1 MCTKTKQEDKIKSEM
16 AVPSEKCG
24 FTPTCE
30 LLRSEDQELSDK
42 MQMPVKTIS
51 INSESFT
58 SATEEQEID
67 VFVKLTKTDFL
78 STQEY
83 IKRLKADY
91 DEMVKKN
98 QELESKLLQ
107 MGEELE
113 KEKSRFEETV
123 GNMSEQLMEFVEK
136 MNKMEKESM
145 KNKRDCSLVVQL
157 LKCNQSLDTKFVS
170 QKVQTLPAD
179 LKEKLSVEL
188 DISTEPK
195 PLNHPAWSRKRWRT
209 KSASLAAST
218 SSQSELSD
226 VK

>member
-16 AVPSEKCG
+16 AVPSEKCD
-24 FTPTCE
+24 FTRTCE

-51 INSESFT
+51 INSESPT
-58 SATEEQEID
+58 SSTEEQEID
-67 VFVKLTKTDFL
+67 VFVKLSKTDLL

>member
-1 MCTKTKQEDKIKSEM
+1 M

-24 FTPTCE
+24 LTPTCE
-30 LLRSEDQELSDK
+30 LLRSEDQELWDK
-42 MQMPVKTIS
+42 MQMPVKAIS
-51 INSESFT
+51 INSEEKIDKSLT
-58 SATEEQEID
+58 SSTEEQEID
-67 VFVKLTKTDFL
+67 VFVKLTKTDLL

-113 KEKSRFEETV
+113 KEKSCFEETV

-170 QKVQTLPAD
+170 QKVQTLPTD

-218 SSQSELSD
+218 SCQSELSD